1 MGPDPKAEAAEAE
14 AAAREAEAAAARE
27 AEAAAAAAAAKEAE
41 EKAAAEAAAAA
52 AAAKEAEEAAKRE
65 AEAAAAAAAAKE
77 AEEAAA
83 AAKAAEEAKQR
94 EAQAEALAAA
104 VDRAQQKALE
114 ETEAG
119 ARRASVGS
127 RKPSLAAAGSR
138 KSSLAAAGGG
148 GGAPDGAELQAWRAE
163 SWFYLSEEGEQQG
176 PLSVDELAGLVASS
190 TVAADTPVWCKR
202 LGEWQRVSDVPSL
215 VWLAENEAKT
225 AAAPEAPSWFFLD
238 EEGQRQGPV
247 DTADI
252 GNLLASEQLTADD
265 AVWSKAI
272 GEWLPISS
280 VPALAALAP

>member
-1 MGPDPKAEAAEAE
+1 MREP
-14 AAAREAEAAAARE
+14 AAASDGFREPT
-27 AEAAAAAAAAKEAE
+27 
-41 EKAAAEAAAAA
+41 
-52 AAAKEAEEAAKRE
+52 
-65 AEAAAAAAAAKE
+65 
-77 AEEAAA
+77 
-83 AAKAAEEAKQR
+83 
-94 EAQAEALAAA
+94 
-104 VDRAQQKALE
+104 D
-114 ETEAG
+114 
-119 ARRASVGS
+119 ARR
-127 RKPSLAAAGSR
+127 
-138 KSSLAAAGGG
+138 
-148 GGAPDGAELQAWRAE
+148 APDGAELQAWRAE

-202 LGEWQRVSDVPSL
+202 LGEWQRVSDVPAL

-280 VPALAALAP
+280 VPALAALAA

>member
-1 MGPDPKAEAAEAE
+1 M
-14 AAAREAEAAAARE
+14 
-27 AEAAAAAAAAKEAE
+27 
-41 EKAAAEAAAAA
+41 
-52 AAAKEAEEAAKRE
+52 
-65 AEAAAAAAAAKE
+65 
-77 AEEAAA
+77 
-83 AAKAAEEAKQR
+83 
-94 EAQAEALAAA
+94 
-104 VDRAQQKALE
+104 
-114 ETEAG
+114 
-119 ARRASVGS
+119 RR
-127 RKPSLAAAGSR
+127 L
-138 KSSLAAAGGG
+138 
-148 GGAPDGAELQAWRAE
+148 
-163 SWFYLSEEGEQQG
+163 
-176 PLSVDELAGLVASS
+176 ASS

-202 LGEWQRVSDVPSL
+202 LGEWQRVSDVPAL